1 MISDEQL
8 QRIKVIP
15 ERGRRDLLDCIKAV
29 NYLGLKPL
37 ESADVTKARM
47 VVEEKELRKKIRE
60 GSGWVPNSR
69 VYTSGDDGVMVH
81 IPPADLDPVFNN
93 PEEACFEL
101 GSVISKGN
109 YFLRN
114 KDSVDAIVNDERVL
128 HVPYSGIEL
137 IGRKDD
143 ERGHLAVQ
151 TANPPSIETLEG
163 KIARKHFARTEK
175 EFYENM
181 NMLGELGIEIIKEY
195 FLMGNY
201 VRNALAEQK
210 DAKAL
215 VRACWLNSF
224 RFNSDLVDGKN
235 YVNQD
240 VGHIFVLG
248 PVIHKKEI
256 LEPSYRPKWRD
267 NPFYNR

>member
-8 QRIKVIP
+8 QRIKIIP
-15 ERGRRDLLDCIKAV
+15 ERGGKDLLDCIKDV

-37 ESADVTKARM
+37 ESADITKSRM
-47 VVEEKELRKKIRE
+47 VVDDKTLKKKLRE
-60 GSGWVPNSR
+60 GNGWVPNSR
-69 VYTSGDDGVMVH
+69 IYTVGDAGVMVH

-143 ERGHLAVQ
+143 EHGHLAVQ
-151 TANPPSIETLEG
+151 TANPLSIETWEG

-175 EFYENM
+175 
-181 NMLGELGIEIIKEY
+181 
-195 FLMGNY
+195 
-201 VRNALAEQK
+201 
-210 DAKAL
+210 
-215 VRACWLNSF
+215 
-224 RFNSDLVDGKN
+224 
-235 YVNQD
+235 
-240 VGHIFVLG
+240 
-248 PVIHKKEI
+248 
-256 LEPSYRPKWRD
+256 
-267 NPFYNR
+267 

>member
-1 MISDEQL
+1 MISDKEL
-8 QRIKVIP
+8 QGIKIIP
-15 ERGRRDLLDCIKAV
+15 EREGRELLDCIKDF

-37 ESADVTKARM
+37 ESADVTKARR
-47 VVEEKELRKKIRE
+47 VVDDKTLKKKIRE

-69 VYTSGDDGVMVH
+69 IYTVGDAGVMVH

-101 GSVISKGN
+101 GAWMTKGN
-109 YFLRN
+109 YFMKS
-114 KDSVDAIVNDERVL
+114 KDSIDAIVNDERVL
-128 HVPYSGIEL
+128 HAPYSGIAL
-137 IGRKDD
+137 IGREDN
-143 ERGHLAVQ
+143 EEGQFVVQ
-151 TANPPSIETLEG
+151 TANPPALETWEG
-163 KIARKHFARTEK
+163 KIARKHFARTER
-175 EFYENM
+175 EFYGNM
-181 NMLGELGIEIIKEY
+181 KMLSESGIENIRVY
-195 FLMGNY
+195 FLMENY
-201 VRNALAEQK
+201 IRNVLAGQK

-215 VRACWLNSF
+215 VRTCWLNSF
-224 RFNSDLVDGKN
+224 KFNSDLVDGKN